1 MRPGRQAHP
10 GRPRF
15 APGEKPGKRG
25 DVLRESARG
34 SGQGMLSACTTP
46 EAQKRGQRRGKRG
59 GGGRGGAAR
68 GCHRRR
74 GGDRSRSGL
83 PHPAL
88 GPSHSHAGPAP
99 LGLLPPRG
107 QQPPGEKEKPR
118 TSCFRRA
125 TRKRLPNYRT
135 GAAARLESLLLHCP
149 ASPNAERTTSDA
161 RGHSR
166 EIWRAGFSLPLAF
179 SSSSSVLCGC
189 TDTD

>member
-1 MRPGRQAHP
+1 MRPGGQAHA

-34 SGQGMLSACTTP
+34 SGQGVLSVCTTP
-46 EAQKRGQRRGKRG
+46 EAQRGGQRRGKRG
-59 GGGRGGAAR
+59 GGGGAAPGR
-68 GCHRRR
+68 HRRR

-125 TRKRLPNYRT
+125 TRKRLPSYRRGRT
-135 GAAARLESLLLHCP
+135 PRVAPSPLPRFAKRRTHDVRCARSLSRDLESGALAPPGVQFFLLQAFRLH
-149 ASPNAERTTSDA
+149 
-161 RGHSR
+161 
-166 EIWRAGFSLPLAF
+166 
-179 SSSSSVLCGC
+179 
-189 TDTD
+189 